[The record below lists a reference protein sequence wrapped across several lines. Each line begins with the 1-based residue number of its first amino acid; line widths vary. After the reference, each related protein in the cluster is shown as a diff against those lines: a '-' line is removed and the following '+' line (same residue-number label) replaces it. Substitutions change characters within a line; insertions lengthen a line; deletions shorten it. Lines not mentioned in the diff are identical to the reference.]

1 MDVSWTSRYRTL
13 WTAVTGFG
21 RNLASHTRHSYREA
35 MTTYAVSI
43 TDLDAPVADDFEVRL
58 PRTVANP
65 RRTIWTGFAKDDIDR
80 LPAS

>member
-1 MDVSWTSRYRTL
+1 
-13 WTAVTGFG
+13 
-21 RNLASHTRHSYREA
+21 
-35 MTTYAVSI
+35 MTTYAVSL
-43 TDLDAPVADDFEVRL
+43 TDQDAPVADDVEVRL

>member
-1 MDVSWTSRYRTL
+1 VDKPLPSALDRGRP
-13 WTAVTGFG
+13 FP
-21 RNLASHTRHSYREA
+21 RNLVRHNRHSYREG

-43 TDLDAPVADDFEVRL
+43 TDLDTPVADDLDVRL

-65 RRTIWTGFAKDDIDR
+65 RRTIWTGFAKNDVDR

>member
-1 MDVSWTSRYRTL
+1 VDEPLPNALDRADR
-13 WTAVTGFG
+13 FR
-21 RNLASHTRHSYREA
+21 RNLASHNRHSYREV

-43 TDLDAPVADDFEVRL
+43 TDLDSPVADDFDLRL

-65 RRTIWTGFAKDDIDR
+65 RRTIWTGFAKNDSDR

>member
-1 MDVSWTSRYRTL
+1 
-13 WTAVTGFG
+13 
-21 RNLASHTRHSYREA
+21 

-43 TDLDAPVADDFEVRL
+43 TDLDAAVADDLDARL

-65 RRTIWTGFAKDDIDR
+65 RRTIWTGFAKDDADR

>member
-1 MDVSWTSRYRTL
+1 
-13 WTAVTGFG
+13 
-21 RNLASHTRHSYREA
+21 
-35 MTTYAVSI
+35 MTTYAVSL
-43 TDLDAPVADDFEVRL
+43 TDLDAPVADDVEVRL